1 MKIDYELVEGFRA
14 LPTKEQK
21 GALADYAQSTFEVK
35 LNKQKSFDNMLA
47 DLEAAVPAEEEKP
60 ELLIDSPESAIV
72 SYTGSVAMDEP
83 VVNAPNIPDVVVDVS
98 QDFMDYVKDV
108 APEVADQIKLVPDVV
123 VDVSQDFMDYVKDVA
138 PEVADQIKLVPDVV
152 VDVSQDFMDYVK
164 DVAPEVADQIK
175 LVPDVVVDVSQD
187 FMDYVKDV
195 APEVADQI
203 KLVPDV
209 VEASVTASDES
220 KADMAWL
227 DGFSP
232 TIVLMGRSA
241 RSNGY
246 YTCPWWI
253 YDWIK
258 KNPDWYKDPDQCPHY
273 SARDTLKS
281 LVYYIKRDGQVTVRE
296 TRNSSFDT
304 FKF

>member
-47 DLEAAVPAEEEKP
+47 DLEAAVPAEEDKP
-60 ELLIDSPESAIV
+60 ELLIDSPEPEVLIKVGDITVTSDSMQVEKDTHVDLSA
-72 SYTGSVAMDEP
+72 
-83 VVNAPNIPDVVVDVS
+83 
-98 QDFMDYVKDV
+98 DFMQYVKDV
-108 APEVADQIKLVPDVV
+108 APDVADQITLVTDDVEPP
-123 VDVSQDFMDYVKDVA
+123 VSD
-138 PEVADQIKLVPDVV
+138 
-152 VDVSQDFMDYVK
+152 SN
-164 DVAPEVADQIK
+164 
-175 LVPDVVVDVSQD
+175 
-187 FMDYVKDV
+187 
-195 APEVADQI
+195 
-203 KLVPDV
+203 
-209 VEASVTASDES
+209 ES
-220 KADMAWL
+220 KPDMGWL
-227 DGFSP
+227 YGFSP

>member
-1 MKIDYELVEGFRA
+1 MKIDYEKVEGFRA
-14 LPTKEQK
+14 LDTKEQK
-21 GALADYAQSTFEVK
+21 GALAEYAQTEFGVK

-47 DLEAAVPAEEEKP
+47 DLVGALP
-60 ELLIDSPESAIV
+60 D
-72 SYTGSVAMDEP
+72 DEP
-83 VVNAPNIPDVVVDVS
+83 EVLIKVGDITVTSDSMQVEKDTPDDLS
-98 QDFMDYVKDV
+98 ADFIQYVKDV
-108 APEVADQIKLVPDVV
+108 APEVADQIKVVTPDVEAP
-123 VDVSQDFMDYVKDVA
+123 VSD
-138 PEVADQIKLVPDVV
+138 
-152 VDVSQDFMDYVK
+152 
-164 DVAPEVADQIK
+164 
-175 LVPDVVVDVSQD
+175 
-187 FMDYVKDV
+187 
-195 APEVADQI
+195 
-203 KLVPDV
+203 
-209 VEASVTASDES
+209 SDES

-258 KNPDWYKDPDQCPHY
+258 QNPDWHKDPDQCPHY

-281 LVYYIKRDGQVTVRE
+281 LVYYMKRDGQVTVRE

-304 FKF
+304 FNF

>member
-14 LPTKEQK
+14 LSTKEQK
-21 GALADYAQSTFEVK
+21 GALADYAQSTFDVK

-47 DLEAAVPAEEEKP
+47 DLEAAVPAEEDKP
-60 ELLIDSPESAIV
+60 ELLIDSPEPEILIKVGDITVTSD
-72 SYTGSVAMDEP
+72 AMKVEIDSP
-83 VVNAPNIPDVVVDVS
+83 VDLS
-98 QDFMDYVKDV
+98 GDFMQYVKDV
-108 APEVADQIKLVPDVV
+108 APCVADQITLVTDDVEPP
-123 VDVSQDFMDYVKDVA
+123 VSD
-138 PEVADQIKLVPDVV
+138 
-152 VDVSQDFMDYVK
+152 SN
-164 DVAPEVADQIK
+164 
-175 LVPDVVVDVSQD
+175 
-187 FMDYVKDV
+187 
-195 APEVADQI
+195 
-203 KLVPDV
+203 
-209 VEASVTASDES
+209 ES
-220 KADMAWL
+220 KPDMAWL
-227 DGFSP
+227 DCFSP

-258 KNPDWYKDPDQCPHY
+258 KNPDWHKDPDQCPHY

>member
-47 DLEAAVPAEEEKP
+47 DLEAAVPAEEDKP
-60 ELLIDSPESAIV
+60 ELLIDSPEPEVLIKV
-72 SYTGSVAMDEP
+72 GDVTITTDEFKIDTDK
-83 VVNAPNIPDVVVDVS
+83 VEIDAPVVDV
-98 QDFMDYVKDV
+98 V
-108 APEVADQIKLVPDVV
+108 AQPLTPHQETIPILK
-123 VDVSQDFMDYVKDVA
+123 
-138 PEVADQIKLVPDVV
+138 
-152 VDVSQDFMDYVK
+152 
-164 DVAPEVADQIK
+164 
-175 LVPDVVVDVSQD
+175 
-187 FMDYVKDV
+187 
-195 APEVADQI
+195 
-203 KLVPDV
+203 
-209 VEASVTASDES
+209 ASVSDSNES
-220 KADMAWL
+220 RPDMAWL

-258 KNPDWYKDPDQCPHY
+258 KNPDWHKDPDQCPHY